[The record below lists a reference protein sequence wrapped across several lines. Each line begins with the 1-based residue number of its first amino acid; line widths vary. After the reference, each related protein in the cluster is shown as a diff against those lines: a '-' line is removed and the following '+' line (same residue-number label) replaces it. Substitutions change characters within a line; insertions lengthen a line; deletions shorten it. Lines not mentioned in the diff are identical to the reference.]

1 MISTRFRLL
10 AALPLDVAFRGITYR
25 LAVAQVPVAGLW
37 QLEAR
42 GPGGF
47 WLIAHAGSE
56 EALRRRLYKEGVEFG
71 RATVGRTIFER
82 LVKEGWAEMVAA

>member
-1 MISTRFRLL
+1 MLQRDLKRVLQGPGLTEGFDQSVQRLRRMPIS
-10 AALPLDVAFRGITYR
+10 
-25 LAVAQVPVAGLW
+25 GLW

-42 GPGGF
+42 WPGGF
-47 WLIAHAGSE
+47 WLVAHAGSE